1 MKISDQ
7 LQQKILKE
15 YNHGYMANRSKN
27 QLFESQKDVY
37 AVKKDNEQLRSQIF
51 WSVMRT
57 VQATCIIN
65 EPDVTWENENVL
77 FEMEARNFTDMYKS
91 DFIKQNWD
99 FDRYI
104 WLEDICKYWKSVQLF
119 TGWND
124 KDMVPIVERIDPR
137 FVYPYNDWTLLVKDY
152 PFFGFDRIVTEQE
165 LKDMKVANAEKRDW
179 IMRNYDEYIE
189 SLKVTDA
196 RYRDINTFF
205 MSETWHYKI
214 HYHYTHIDGE
224 LRLVLMLWSNI
235 LDIYD
240 VPETNNKRIP
250 IAVTWFA
257 YEGSDWRGTS
267 LIDII
272 EDSHR
277 TEQLMLN
284 LFKIR
289 AVREATGWNIFIDEE
304 AFLKNKES
312 FKNQSLKNRWYPIKM
327 RDFTKPISSMI
338 YELPQQPIAG
348 DIYNMLDMVKN
359 KAMSES
365 FVSSLGQWLWLSEN
379 SEPTT
384 ATASKIQKINAN
396 MMTTLQNQIL
406 AYGSEDFATVYR
418 DFMLY
423 YWKSSKKKVIRR
435 VLQGLSWTYKKLS
448 KKDISGNMN
457 VVLVDPI
464 QQSIMFEDKKRALME
479 QYNFLV
485 NDPNTP
491 PFLLNNIRKSIAYY
505 NWLDESEID
514 SVVELLDEEYQCKQ
528 DVLLLNENIEIYIP
542 PTANPQMRLR
552 YYNKAEDTEA
562 KFKAIEAIKY
572 MITNRLGQQE
582 MNTAIQPKVWWLWQ
596 QTWPQPGWLEGLW
609 LWLQEETLN
618 VNGMQD
624 ITQ

>member
-1 MKISDQ
+1 MKISDG

-27 QLFESQKDVY
+27 QLFESQKDIY
-37 AVKKDNEQLRSQIF
+37 ALKRDDEQLKSQIF
-51 WSVMRT
+51 WSIMRT
-57 VQATCIIN
+57 IQATCIIN

-91 DFIKQNWD
+91 DYIKQNWD
-99 FDRYI
+99 FWRYI
-104 WLEDICKYWKSVQLF
+104 GLEDICKYGKAVDLF

-124 KDMVPIVERIDPR
+124 KQLVPTVERIDPR

-152 PFFGFDRIVTEQE
+152 PFFWFDRVVTKDQLGE
-165 LKDMKVANAEKRDW
+165 LKVANPWKDRV
-179 IMRNYDEYIE
+179 MRNYDEYIQ
-189 SLKVTDA
+189 SIKNTDSW
-196 RYRDINTFF
+196 YRDINTFY
-205 MSETWHYKI
+205 MQETWHFKI

-224 LRLVLMLWSNI
+224 LRLVLMLGGVI
-235 LDIYD
+235 IDIYD
-240 VPETNNKRIP
+240 VPETHNKRIP
-250 IAVTWFA
+250 IAVTGFA
-257 YEGSDWRGTS
+257 YEGTDRWWTS

-289 AVREATGWNIFIDEE
+289 AVREATGGNIFIDEE

-327 RDFTKPISSMI
+327 RDFTKPISSMV
-338 YELPQQPIAG
+338 YEMPQQPLAG
-348 DIYNMLDMVKN
+348 DIYNLLDTVKN
-359 KAMSES
+359 KAMAES
-365 FVSSLGQWLWLSEN
+365 FVSSLGQWLGLSDN
-379 SEPTT
+379 SEPNT

-406 AYGSEDFATVYR
+406 AYGSEDFALTYR

-423 YWKSSKKKVIRR
+423 YRRNSRKKVVRR

-448 KKDISGNMN
+448 KKDIAWDFDVILM
-457 VVLVDPI
+457 DPI
-464 QQSIMFEDKKRALME
+464 QKSIIFEDKKRAYTE

-491 PFLLNNIRKSIAYY
+491 PFLLNNIRKYIAYY
-505 NWLDESEID
+505 NGLNESEVD
-514 SVVELLDEEYQCKQ
+514 SAVELLDEEYQCKQ
-528 DVLLLNENIEIYIP
+528 DVLLLNQNMTIYIP

-562 KFKAIEAIKY
+562 KFKAIESIKY
-572 MITNRLGQQE
+572 MINQNLGQQQ
-582 MNTAIQPKVWWLWQ
+582 MNTAVQPKVDVPISDQAKQDQL
-596 QTWPQPGWLEGLW
+596 LNINGL
-609 LWLQEETLN
+609 
-618 VNGMQD
+618 QD